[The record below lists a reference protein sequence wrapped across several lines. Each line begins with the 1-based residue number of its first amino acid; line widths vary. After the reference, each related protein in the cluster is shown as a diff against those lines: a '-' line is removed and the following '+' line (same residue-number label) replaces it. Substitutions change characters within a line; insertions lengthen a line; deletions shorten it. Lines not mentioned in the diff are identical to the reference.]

1 MNVKSKL
8 RTTCTIINRSPSS
21 NPLDVDEYGNRDL
34 IETQVQ
40 TRMFVR
46 PIALSGDNPEVIDNA
61 DIMNSAFDVI
71 MAPDE
76 VIHGLDTVIWTD
88 AFGVDHSAEVF
99 GEPKRYED
107 LHGRPVYVGCVLKES
122 II

>member
-8 RTTCTIINRSPSS
+8 RTTCTIISRSPSS
-21 NPLDVDEYGNRDL
+21 NPLDVDPYGNRLL

-76 VIHGLDTVIWTD
+76 DIHGLDTVLWQD
-88 AFGVDHSAEVF
+88 SFGVDHSGEVF

-107 LHGRPVYVGCVLKES
+107 LHGRPVYVGCILKES
-122 II
+122 IL